1 MSAPDFDIAIVGG
14 GLVGASL
21 ASLLAAG
28 EEPWRIALIDAKG
41 SLSASTDYQPDY
53 DHRSTAVSSG
63 SAEILDR
70 LGIWKRLRQH
80 ATAIRRV
87 HVSDRGHLG
96 GANID
101 ADEQRLDALGYVIE
115 NAWLA
120 PLLLEWAQNA
130 EGVTSL
136 MPMSVQTLE
145 PGRGHARLTLASP
158 EGGEQTLTAALVV
171 VAEGSNSP
179 LRKALGIE
187 TRIVDYRQSAVIANV
202 SFTEPHQSVA
212 YERFTGEGPLALL
225 PLDESPQAQRAA
237 LVWTLP
243 PHRAEQ
249 LRDSESSVFLAAL
262 QERFGWRLGRFQK
275 VGERQLWPLRLL
287 MAEEQI
293 RSNVVLMGNAAH
305 SLHPVAGQGFNL
317 ALRDC
322 ARLAEVLIHAR
333 RRDKSPGELPVLE
346 DYLALQ
352 KRDQALTINLSDQL
366 VRLFTSTDKPQT
378 AARHLGL
385 LGLDLLPPVKAQ
397 FAAQTMGTAGSR
409 ARWLEGS
416 L

>member
-1 MSAPDFDIAIVGG
+1 MSAPDYDIAIVGG

-28 EEPWRIALIDAKG
+28 EGPWRIALIDAKG
-41 SLSASTDYQPDY
+41 GMSASTDYQPDF

-63 SAEILDR
+63 SAEILER
-70 LGIWKRLRQH
+70 LGIWARLRQH

-87 HVSDRGHLG
+87 HVSDLGHLG

-101 ADEQRLDALGYVIE
+101 ADEQGLDALGYVIE

-120 PLLLEWAQNA
+120 PQLLEWAQNA
-130 EGVTSL
+130 EGVNSQ
-136 MPMSVQTLE
+136 MPMSVRKLE
-145 PGRGHARLTLASP
+145 PSRGCARLTLAGP
-158 EGGEQTLTAALVV
+158 DGAEQTLTAALVV

-179 LRKALGIE
+179 MRRALGIE

-202 SFTEPHQSVA
+202 SFTESHQGVA

-225 PLDESPQAQRAA
+225 PLDESPHGQRAA

-249 LRDSESSVFLAAL
+249 LQDAEPAVFLAAL
-262 QERFGWRLGRFQK
+262 QERFGWRLGRFQRA
-275 VGERQLWPLRLL
+275 GERQIWPLRLL
-287 MAEEQI
+287 MAQEQI
-293 RSNVVLMGNAAH
+293 RSNIVLMGNAAH

-322 ARLAEVLIHAR
+322 ARLAEVLVRAR
-333 RRDKSPGELPVLE
+333 RDGGSPGELAVLE
-346 DYLALQ
+346 NYLALQ